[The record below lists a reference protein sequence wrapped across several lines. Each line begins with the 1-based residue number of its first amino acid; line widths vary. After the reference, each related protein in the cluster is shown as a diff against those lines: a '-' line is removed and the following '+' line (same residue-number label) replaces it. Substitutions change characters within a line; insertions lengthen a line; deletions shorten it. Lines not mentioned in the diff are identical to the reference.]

1 MSKGNFINSCFIA
14 LNTYKI
20 VNLFIHFFNMK
31 YVISLV
37 FLFIVWAFTFTLDI
51 PMETRY
57 FVLFAALV
65 WGYMAI
71 NIWANDVA
79 NNVWP
84 AVWSKA
90 LTIFGAIVIAAI
102 FEFAWA
108 VIAGW
113 EVVKTIKKWII
124 DISGFTDPMMFI
136 FAMIAALAAA
146 AIWLNIATYFKAPVS
161 TTHSIVWWIMWA
173 WIAALGVSVVEWGT
187 MWKIAA
193 SWIISPVIWW
203 VIAAFFLYL
212 IKVNVL
218 YKDDR
223 VKQAKVWVPFFV
235 SIMSWAF
242 STYIIIKWLKH
253 LIKID
258 FLFASLIWLLIWL
271 ITYFLVKKSIF
282 RKSSKMK
289 NNRESINNL
298 FTVPLIFAAALL
310 SFAHWANDV
319 ANAIWPLSAIYDAA
333 VNSSISTKVSIPL
346 WIMLI
351 GAGWITV
358 WLALFGPRIIKTVWN
373 EITELDKIRAF
384 TIALSAAIT
393 VIIASQLWLPV
404 SSTHIA
410 LGWIFGVWFLREY
423 LHNKKDSKKEIFVKR
438 DQVWKIA
445 WAWIITVPSVAFMS
459 GLIYVLLLNI
469 A

>member
-1 MSKGNFINSCFIA
+1 
-14 LNTYKI
+14 
-20 VNLFIHFFNMK
+20 MK

-37 FLFIVWAFTFTLDI
+37 FLFIVWAFTFTLNID
-51 PMETRY
+51 PSMKY
-57 FVLFAALV
+57 FVMFAAIV

-90 LTIFGAIVIAAI
+90 LTLTWAILIAGI

-108 VIAGW
+108 IIAWW
-113 EVVKTIKKWII
+113 EVVKTVKKWII
-124 DISGFTDPMMFI
+124 DISGFQDPLMFI

-146 AIWLNIATYFKAPVS
+146 AIWLNIATYLKAPVS
-161 TTHSIVWWIMWA
+161 TTHSIVWGIMWA
-173 WIAALGVSVVEWGT
+173 WIAALWFSVVQWGT

-203 VIAAFFLYL
+203 IVAALFLYL

-218 YKDDR
+218 FKEDK
-223 VKQAKVWVPFFV
+223 VNQAKSWVPFFV

-242 STYIIIKWLKH
+242 STYIIVKWLKN

-271 ITYFLVKKSIF
+271 ITFYLVRQNIIKKFENI
-282 RKSSKMK
+282 K
-289 NNRESINNL
+289 NNEESINNM
-298 FTVPLIFAAALL
+298 FTIPLIFAAALL
-310 SFAHWANDV
+310 SFAHGANDV

-333 VNSSISTKVSIPL
+333 VNSTISWKVGIPL
-346 WIMLI
+346 WVMLVW
-351 GAGWITV
+351 AGWIVV
-358 WLALFGPRIIKTVWN
+358 WLALFWPRIIKTVGH
-373 EITELDKIRAF
+373 EITQLSKIRAF
-384 TIALSAAIT
+384 AVALSAAIT

-410 LGWIFGVWFLREY
+410 LGWIFWVWFLREY
-423 LHNKKDSKKEIFVKR
+423 LHNKNNLEKEIFIKR
-438 DQVWKIA
+438 SHVWKIA
-445 WAWIITVPSVAFMS
+445 SAWLITVPAAAFLS
-459 GLIYVLLLNI
+459 WTIFIILSTF

>member
-1 MSKGNFINSCFIA
+1 
-14 LNTYKI
+14 
-20 VNLFIHFFNMK
+20 
-31 YVISLV
+31 
-37 FLFIVWAFTFTLDI
+37 
-51 PMETRY
+51 
-57 FVLFAALV
+57 
-65 WGYMAI
+65 
-71 NIWANDVA
+71 
-79 NNVWP
+79 
-84 AVWSKA
+84 
-90 LTIFGAIVIAAI
+90 
-102 FEFAWA
+102 
-108 VIAGW
+108 
-113 EVVKTIKKWII
+113 
-124 DISGFTDPMMFI
+124 
-136 FAMIAALAAA
+136 MIAALAAA
-146 AIWLNIATYFKAPVS
+146 AIWLNIATYLKAPVS

-173 WIAALGVSVVEWGT
+173 WVAALWVSVVQWWT

-203 VIAAFFLYL
+203 LIAAFFLYL

-218 YKDDR
+218 FKDDR
-223 VKQAKVWVPFFV
+223 VKQAKIWVPFFV

-253 LIKID
+253 LIKVD
-258 FLFASLIWLLIWL
+258 FLFASLIWLLIGL
-271 ITYFLVKKSIF
+271 VTYFLVRKSIF

-346 WIMLI
+346 WVMLI
-351 GAGWITV
+351 WAGWIAV

-384 TIALSAAIT
+384 TIALSASIT

-423 LHNKKDSKKEIFVKR
+423 LHNKKESKKEIFVKR
-438 DQVWKIA
+438 NQVWKIA
-445 WAWIITVPSVAFMS
+445 WAWVITVPSVAFLS
-459 GLIYVLLLNI
+459 WLIFVILTAL

>member
-1 MSKGNFINSCFIA
+1 
-14 LNTYKI
+14 
-20 VNLFIHFFNMK
+20 MK
-31 YVISLV
+31 YLISLL
-37 FLFIVWAFTFTLDI
+37 FLFIIGAFTFTLDI

-90 LTIFGAIVIAAI
+90 LTIFWAIVIAAI

-108 VIAGW
+108 VIAGG

-146 AIWLNIATYFKAPVS
+146 AIWLNIATYLKAPVS
-161 TTHSIVWWIMWA
+161 TTHSIVWGIMWA
-173 WIAALGVSVVEWGT
+173 WIAALWVSVVEWST

-193 SWIISPVIWW
+193 SWVISPVIWW

-218 YKDDR
+218 FKEDR

-351 GAGWITV
+351 GAWWITV
-358 WLALFGPRIIKTVWN
+358 WLALFWPRIIKTVWH

-393 VIIASQLWLPV
+393 VIIASQLGLPV

-438 DQVWKIA
+438 SQIWKIA
-445 WAWIITVPSVAFMS
+445 GAWVITVPSVAIIS
-459 GLIYVLLLNI
+459 WLIFVVLSNF

>member
-1 MSKGNFINSCFIA
+1 
-14 LNTYKI
+14 
-20 VNLFIHFFNMK
+20 MK
-31 YVISLV
+31 YLISLL
-37 FLFIVWAFTFTLDI
+37 FLFIIWAFTFTLDI

-90 LTIFGAIVIAAI
+90 LTIFWAIVIAAI

-108 VIAGW
+108 VIAWW

-161 TTHSIVWWIMWA
+161 TTHSIVWGIMWA
-173 WIAALGVSVVEWGT
+173 WIAALWVSVVEWWT

-193 SWIISPVIWW
+193 SWVISPVIWW

-218 YKDDR
+218 FKEDR

-235 SIMSWAF
+235 SIMTWAF

-253 LIKID
+253 LIKVD

-271 ITYFLVKKSIF
+271 VTYYLVRKSIF

-333 VNSSISTKVSIPL
+333 VNSSISAKVSIPL
-346 WIMLI
+346 WVMLI
-351 GAGWITV
+351 WAGWIAV
-358 WLALFGPRIIKTVWN
+358 WLALFGPRIIKTVWS

-393 VIIASQLWLPV
+393 VIIASQLGLPV

-438 DQVWKIA
+438 NQIWKIA
-445 WAWIITVPSVAFMS
+445 WAWVITVPSVAFIS
-459 GLIYVLLLNI
+459 WLIFVALSNF